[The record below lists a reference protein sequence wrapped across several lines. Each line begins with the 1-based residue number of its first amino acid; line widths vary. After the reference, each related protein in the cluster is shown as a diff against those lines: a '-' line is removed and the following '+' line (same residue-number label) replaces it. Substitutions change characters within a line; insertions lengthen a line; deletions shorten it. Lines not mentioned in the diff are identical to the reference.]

1 MKIGQEIIVKEDL
14 TIKSMLSKNII
25 HIKVGDKAL
34 VTKLGIKYLSG
45 EGRGKIKID
54 NKKDNISGYDIVS
67 GYDIENISKRIAL
80 KIKNEFGYDFDYYLE
95 ENELIMQDLID
106 IIEDE
111 LSEYI

>member
-54 NKKDNISGYDIVS
+54 NKKDNISGYDI
-67 GYDIENISKRIAL
+67 ENISKRIAL

>member
-45 EGRGKIKID
+45 EGRGKINID
-54 NKKDNISGYDIVS
+54 NKKDNIS